1 MKGLISSAYVDDFM
15 QNGKLTSIKVIDTHT
30 HMGDIY
36 GASEPIDGIDECLA
50 LLDDENVESIWCA
63 PHSDLF
69 YMGSVNPEITRIMA
83 KYPSRVKGYFG
94 FNPNYYKEYI
104 DKIGEVLTNTGYIGL
119 KFLPAYHNYSLCGDA
134 YTEALEF
141 ADAHSLVVLSHTWG
155 RVALNSPKE
164 VREILK
170 RYHNIQFIMGHSAPG
185 ELDESIAIAKQF
197 DNAYLDICDIHR
209 NGGTV
214 EKMVKAAGSEKVLF
228 GTDLPWYDPN
238 YAIGSVL
245 FAKITD
251 RDRANIFRNNAV
263 RMLGEI
269 RR

>member
-1 MKGLISSAYVDDFM
+1 
-15 QNGKLTSIKVIDTHT
+15 
-30 HMGDIY
+30 
-36 GASEPIDGIDECLA
+36 
-50 LLDDENVESIWCA
+50 
-63 PHSDLF
+63 
-69 YMGSVNPEITRIMA
+69 
-83 KYPSRVKGYFG
+83 
-94 FNPNYYKEYI
+94 
-104 DKIGEVLTNTGYIGL
+104 
-119 KFLPAYHNYSLCGDA
+119 
-134 YTEALEF
+134 
-141 ADAHSLVVLSHTWG
+141 
-155 RVALNSPKE
+155 
-164 VREILK
+164 
-170 RYHNIQFIMGHSAPG
+170 MGHSAPG